1 MQICIRHG
9 LFGDELDDIL
19 LVSDE
24 AATNIIVHAYEGT
37 ALDSPDFEC
46 DLQIES
52 HNYVRINFR
61 DQGQPFHLDR
71 VQQPDVRQNL
81 AGKRKGG
88 FGVYLIKSLMNRV
101 EYRREGG
108 VNYLFAEKD
117 LQKH

>member
-1 MQICIRHG
+1 M
-9 LFGDELDDIL
+9 
-19 LVSDE
+19 
-24 AATNIIVHAYEGT
+24 
-37 ALDSPDFEC
+37 
-46 DLQIES
+46 
-52 HNYVRINFR
+52 
-61 DQGQPFHLDR
+61 
-71 VQQPDVRQNL
+71 RQNL

>member
-24 AATNIIVHAYEGT
+24 AATNIVVHAYDGVDMPE
-37 ALDSPDFEC
+37 PFFEC

-52 HNYVRINFR
+52 HNYVRLMFK
-61 DQGQPFHLDR
+61 DHGKEFKMEK
-71 VQQPDVRQNL
+71 VQEPDVRQNL

-88 FGVYLIKSLMNRV
+88 FGVYMINSLMNRV
-101 EYRREGG
+101 EYKRENGG
-108 VNYLFAEKD
+108 NYLFAEKVLD
-117 LQKH
+117 KI